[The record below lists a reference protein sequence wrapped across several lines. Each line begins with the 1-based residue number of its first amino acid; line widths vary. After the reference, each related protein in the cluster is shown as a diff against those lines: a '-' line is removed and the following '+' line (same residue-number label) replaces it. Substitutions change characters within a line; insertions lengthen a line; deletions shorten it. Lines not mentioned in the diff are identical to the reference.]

1 LLRGLD
7 SALKQALAGTS
18 IVRFIAG
25 DPGFGKSHF
34 LAALRFRA
42 ARRRSLV
49 SYSSQNLAAGITL
62 NWPGAVYERVVS
74 SLELPDL
81 STSLDA
87 IGVVLEQWSLKA
99 LEVTKY
105 IKPSTYSLI
114 RTLAEHDLLPDINTI
129 HPRTRVTLAGYLA
142 AKRKN
147 EPEVTKT
154 MLSVLRGLAIESRVI
169 CWEAERV
176 GIENPGTGFT
186 PTKYDDEYWFGQLG
200 VICHIARV
208 AGYGALTVMLDE
220 LESLVALRVSTSRRK
235 AYRVLDSLFS
245 RSYDTPGLLLI
256 FAYTPAFLA
265 GVARDYD
272 AYGDEL
278 HHSWRELAGQ
288 NSLDVSRL
296 SAGDASK
303 LLQRLADLYGNSEG
317 SDARAALASFGQALI
332 ARWSADRGSARDLV
346 KAAIHKFDSLTPE

>member
-1 LLRGLD
+1 
-7 SALKQALAGTS
+7 
-18 IVRFIAG
+18 
-25 DPGFGKSHF
+25 
-34 LAALRFRA
+34 
-42 ARRRSLV
+42 
-49 SYSSQNLAAGITL
+49 
-62 NWPGAVYERVVS
+62 
-74 SLELPDL
+74 
-81 STSLDA
+81 LDA

-99 LEVTKY
+99 LEVTNY
-105 IKPSTYSLI
+105 SKPSTYSLI
-114 RTLAEHDLLPDINTI
+114 RTLSEHDLLPDISTI

-147 EPEVTKT
+147 EPEVTET
-154 MLSVLRGLAIESRVI
+154 MLSVMRGLAIESRVI

-200 VICHIARV
+200 VICHMARV

-256 FAYTPAFLA
+256 FAYTPAFLV

-278 HHSWRELAGQ
+278 HHSWRELAAQ

-303 LLQRLADLYGNSEG
+303 LLQRLAELYGNAEG
-317 SDARAALASFGQALI
+317 NDAYASLASFSHALI
-332 ARWSADRGSARDLV
+332 ARWSAAGGSARDLV
-346 KAAIHKFDSLTPE
+346 KAAIHQFDLLTLG